1 MNEDI
6 VIPIVMFGSTAFVLW
21 KMFDS
26 RQKVRI
32 AALEKGSIDENI
44 KYLFGNVLGNA
55 ERKPSRLG
63 TLKWGLA
70 AAFIGFALLLSI
82 PLQAFDWGRHHQGE
96 LITGLIFAGVGLAF
110 LVYYGIAKKADE
122 RER

>member
-1 MNEDI
+1 MADDI
-6 VIPIVMFGSTAFVLW
+6 LIPFILFTSIAVILW
-21 KMFDS
+21 KFFDG

-32 AALEKGSIDENI
+32 AAIEKGNIDENI
-44 KYLFGNVLGNA
+44 KYLFGSSF
-55 ERKPSRLG
+55 RQPSRLG

-70 AAFIGFALLLSI
+70 AAFIGIALLVSI
-82 PLQAFDWGRHHQGE
+82 PLQAFDWARYHQGE
-96 LITGLIFAGVGLAF
+96 LITGLIFTGGGLAF